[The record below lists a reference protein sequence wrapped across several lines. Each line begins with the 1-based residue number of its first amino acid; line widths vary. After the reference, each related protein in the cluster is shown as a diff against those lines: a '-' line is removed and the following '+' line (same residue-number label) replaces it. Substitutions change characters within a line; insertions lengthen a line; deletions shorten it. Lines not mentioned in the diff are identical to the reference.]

1 MSSVYLVLPVVLPI
15 VGGALMPLL
24 HLPEKKRNLF
34 LEILVLVTSAL
45 AIGCVFHRP
54 EEGFTL
60 FHLTGN
66 LDFALRLDGLGS
78 VFTCLIA
85 VLWPL
90 ATLYAFEYMRHEE
103 RTTSFFAFYTMT
115 YGVTMGIAMAK
126 NLVTMYLFYELLTLV
141 SVYLVMHP
149 MTKKAIRASRTYL
162 YYSIGGAAFAF
173 ISLVFIIVYGNTTDF
188 ILGGVLNLDR
198 IGGNVQMMLVVYL
211 LAFWGFGV
219 KAAVFPFQ
227 GWLPKASVA
236 PTPVTALLHAVA
248 VVKSGAFAVMRL
260 TYYCFGTDFIRG
272 TWVHFAVMSI
282 AMISI
287 IYGSTMAVK
296 ETHFKRRLAFSTIS
310 NLSYILLGV
319 TMMSP
324 LGLFAGISHL
334 VVHAIMKIGA
344 FFSAGAVLHQSGKEY
359 VDELNGLGHKMPWV
373 FTVFTVCS
381 LSLIGIPLFGGF
393 ISKWNIAAAA
403 MDTAREFPYAY
414 AAVGVLLYSALMTA
428 IYMMTVVIRAWFP
441 DRKRDGELSAS
452 AGDGQD
458 IKDPNWEMK
467 LPLALFAIAI
477 VVIGLYSEPLMQV
490 LRDVAQGVF

>member
-1 MSSVYLVLPVVLPI
+1 MKSVYLIFPVLLPI
-15 VGGALMPLL
+15 LGGAFMPLL
-24 HLPEKKRNLF
+24 HLKEKSRNLF
-34 LEILVLVTSAL
+34 LEVLVLLTSAL
-45 AIGCVFHRP
+45 ALLCVFKRP
-54 EEGFTL
+54 VDGFTL

-78 VFTCLIA
+78 VFTCLVA

-115 YGVTMGIAMAK
+115 YGVTLGIAMAK

-149 MTKKAIRASRTYL
+149 MTTKAIRASRTYL

-173 ISLVFIIVYGNTTDF
+173 ISLVFIIIYGDTTDF
-188 ILGGVLNLDR
+188 VLGGVMSMAR
-198 IGGNVQMMLVVYL
+198 VSGHTGMMLFIYL

-260 TYYCFGTDFIRG
+260 TYYCFGADFIRG
-272 TWVHFAVMSI
+272 TWVHFAVMTI
-282 AMISI
+282 AMLSI

-324 LGLFAGISHL
+324 LGLLAGMSHL
-334 VVHAIMKIGA
+334 VIHAVMKIGS
-344 FFSAGAVLHQSGKEY
+344 FFCAGAVLHQSGKEY
-359 VDELNGLGHKMPWV
+359 IDELNGLAKKMPFV
-373 FTVFTVCS
+373 FTVFTIAG
-381 LSLIGIPLFGGF
+381 LSLIGIPGFGGF
-393 ISKWNIAAAA
+393 ISKWNIASAA
-403 MDTAREFPYAY
+403 MHTAQEYPYAY
-414 AAVGVLLYSALMTA
+414 VAVGVLLYSALMTA
-428 IYMMTVVIRAWFP
+428 VYILTVAVRAWFP
-441 DRKRDGELSAS
+441 DQGYDAESNEG
-452 AGDGQD
+452 
-458 IKDPNWEMK
+458 ITDPNWEMK
-467 LPLALFAIAI
+467 LPLGLFAVTI
-477 VVIGLYSEPLMQV
+477 VVLGLYSEPLMEL
-490 LRDVAQGVF
+490 LRAVANGLL

>member
-1 MSSVYLVLPVVLPI
+1 MSSGYLVLPVVLPI
-15 VGGALMPLL
+15 VGGALMPIL
-24 HLPEKKRNLF
+24 HLPDKKRNLL
-34 LEILVLVTSAL
+34 LEVLVLLTSAIAL
-45 AIGCVFHRP
+45 ACVYRRP
-54 EEGFTL
+54 ETGVTL

-85 VLWPL
+85 ILWPL
-90 ATLYAFEYMRHEE
+90 STLYAFEYMRHEE

-173 ISLVFIIVYGNTTDF
+173 ISLIFVIVFGDTTDF
-188 ILGGVLNLDR
+188 VLGGVLNMEK
-198 IGGNVQMMLVVYL
+198 IGNNVQTMLFIYL

-272 TWVHFAVMSI
+272 TWAHFAVMSI
-282 AMISI
+282 AMLSI

-324 LGLFAGISHL
+324 LGLLAGMSHL
-334 VVHAIMKIGA
+334 VFHAVMKIGS

-359 VDELNGLGHKMPWV
+359 VDELNGLAKKMPFV
-373 FTVFTVCS
+373 FTVFTICG
-381 LSLIGIPLFGGF
+381 LSLIGIPLFAGF

-403 MDTAREFPYAY
+403 MELGESYPYAY
-414 AAVGVLLYSALMTA
+414 MAVLVLLYSALMTA
-428 IYMMTVVIRAWFP
+428 IYILTVAIRAWFP
-441 DRKRDGELSAS
+441 DQGYDARSNEG
-452 AGDGQD
+452 
-458 IKDPNWEMK
+458 ITDPNWEMK
-467 LPLALFAIAI
+467 LPLGLFAAT
-477 VVIGLYSEPLMQV
+477 VLVFGLCSEPLMQI
-490 LRDVAQGVF
+490 LRLIAQGTL

>member
-1 MSSVYLVLPVVLPI
+1 MNPIFLVLPVILPI
-15 VGGALMPLL
+15 AGGAFMPLL
-24 HLPEKKRNLF
+24 HLPDKKRNLL
-34 LEILVLVTSAL
+34 LEILVLITSAL
-45 AIGCVFHRP
+45 ALVCVIQRP

-66 LDFALRLDGLGS
+66 LDFALHLDGLGS

-85 VLWPL
+85 LLWPL

-115 YGVTMGIAMAK
+115 YGVTMGIAMAE

-173 ISLVFIIVYGNTTDF
+173 IALVFIIVYGNSTDF
-188 ILGGVLNLDR
+188 VYGGVLNLDK
-198 IGGNVQMMLVVYL
+198 IGNHVQLMLFIYL

-219 KAAVFPFQ
+219 KAAIFPFQ

-248 VVKSGAFAVMRL
+248 VVKSGAFAVIRL
-260 TYYCFGTDFIRG
+260 TYYCFGADFIRG
-272 TWVHFAVMSI
+272 TWVHYAVMSI

-296 ETHFKRRLAFSTIS
+296 ETHFKRRLAYSTIS

-324 LGLFAGISHL
+324 LGLLAGISHL
-334 VVHAIMKIGA
+334 VFHAIMKIGA
-344 FFSAGAVLHQSGKEY
+344 FFSAGAVMHQSKKEY
-359 VDELNGLGHKMPWV
+359 IDELDGLAYKMPFV
-373 FTVFTVCS
+373 FTVFTIAG
-381 LSLIGIPLFGGF
+381 LSLIGIPLFAGF

-403 MDTAREFPYAY
+403 MEAGESFPYAY
-414 AAVGVLLYSALMTA
+414 VAIGVLLYSALMTA
-428 IYMMTVVIRAWFP
+428 VYIMTVVIRAWFP
-441 DRKRDGELSAS
+441 DKSGQNDKN
-452 AGDGQD
+452 AG
-458 IKDPNWEMK
+458 IKDPTWQMK
-467 LPLALFAIAI
+467 LPLGIFAVAVIAFG
-477 VVIGLYSEPLMQV
+477 VCSEPLMQI
-490 LRDVAQGVF
+490 LRTVAYGTF

>member
-1 MSSVYLVLPVVLPI
+1 MSSGYLVLPVVLPI
-15 VGGALMPLL
+15 VGGALMPVL
-24 HLPEKKRNLF
+24 HLPDKKRNLL
-34 LEILVLVTSAL
+34 LEILVLLTSAIAL
-45 AIGCVFHRP
+45 TCVFRRP
-54 EEGFTL
+54 ETGFTL

-85 VLWPL
+85 ILWPL
-90 ATLYAFEYMRHEE
+90 STLYAFEYMRHEE

-173 ISLVFIIVYGNTTDF
+173 ISLIFVIVFGDTTDF
-188 ILGGVLNLDR
+188 VLGGVLNMKK
-198 IGGNVQMMLVVYL
+198 IGDNVQTMLFIYL

-260 TYYCFGTDFIRG
+260 TYYCFGPDFIRG
-272 TWVHFAVMSI
+272 TWAHFAVMSI
-282 AMISI
+282 AMLSI

-324 LGLFAGISHL
+324 LGLLAGMSHL
-334 VVHAIMKIGA
+334 VFHAVMKIGS

-359 VDELNGLGHKMPWV
+359 VDELNGLAKKMPFV
-373 FTVFTVCS
+373 FTVFTICG
-381 LSLIGIPLFGGF
+381 LSLIGIPLFAGF

-403 MDTAREFPYAY
+403 MELGESYPYAY
-414 AAVGVLLYSALMTA
+414 AAVLVLLYSALMTA
-428 IYMMTVVIRAWFP
+428 VYILTVAIRAWFP
-441 DRKRDGELSAS
+441 DQGYDAAANEG
-452 AGDGQD
+452 
-458 IKDPNWEMK
+458 ITDPNWEMK
-467 LPLALFAIAI
+467 LPLGIFA
-477 VVIGLYSEPLMQV
+477 VTVLVFGLCSEPLMQI
-490 LRDVAQGVF
+490 LRLVAQGIV

>member
-1 MSSVYLVLPVVLPI
+1 MSSGYLVLPVVLPI
-15 VGGALMPLL
+15 VGGALMPVL
-24 HLPEKKRNLF
+24 HLPDKKRNLL
-34 LEILVLVTSAL
+34 LEILVLLTSAIAL
-45 AIGCVFHRP
+45 TCVFRRP
-54 EEGFTL
+54 ETGFTL

-85 VLWPL
+85 ILWPL
-90 ATLYAFEYMRHEE
+90 STLYAFEYMRHEE

-173 ISLVFIIVYGNTTDF
+173 ISLIFVIVFGDTTDF
-188 ILGGVLNLDR
+188 VLGGVLNMKK
-198 IGGNVQMMLVVYL
+198 IGDNVQTMLFIYL

-260 TYYCFGTDFIRG
+260 TYYCFGPDFIRG
-272 TWVHFAVMSI
+272 TWAHFAVMSI
-282 AMISI
+282 AMLSI

-324 LGLFAGISHL
+324 LGLLAGMSHL
-334 VVHAIMKIGA
+334 VFHAVMKIGS

-359 VDELNGLGHKMPWV
+359 VDELNGLAKKMPFV
-373 FTVFTVCS
+373 FTVFTICG
-381 LSLIGIPLFGGF
+381 LSLIGIALFAGF

-403 MDTAREFPYAY
+403 MELGESYPYAY
-414 AAVGVLLYSALMTA
+414 AAVLVLLYSALMTA
-428 IYMMTVVIRAWFP
+428 VYILTVAIRAWFP
-441 DRKRDGELSAS
+441 DQGYD
-452 AGDGQD
+452 AGSNEG
-458 IKDPNWEMK
+458 ITDPNWEMK
-467 LPLALFAIAI
+467 LPLGIFA
-477 VVIGLYSEPLMQV
+477 VTVLVFGLCSEPLMRV
-490 LRDVAQGVF
+490 LRLVAQGIV

>member
-1 MSSVYLVLPVVLPI
+1 MSSGYLVLPVVLPI

-24 HLPEKKRNLF
+24 HLPDKKRNLF

-45 AIGCVFHRP
+45 AIACVIRRP
-54 EEGFTL
+54 EEGFVL

-78 VFTCLIA
+78 VFTCLVA

-173 ISLVFIIVYGNTTDF
+173 ISLAFIIIYGNTTDF
-188 ILGGVLNLDR
+188 ILGGGMNLAKV
-198 IGGNVQMMLVVYL
+198 GGHVQMMQFIYL
-211 LAFWGFGV
+211 MAFWGFGV

-260 TYYCFGTDFIRG
+260 TYYCFGADFIRG
-272 TWVHFAVMSI
+272 TWVHYVVMSI
-282 AMISI
+282 AMLSI

-296 ETHFKRRLAFSTIS
+296 ETHFKRRLAYSTVS

-324 LGLFAGISHL
+324 EGMLAGMSHL
-334 VVHAIMKIGA
+334 VFHAVMKICA
-344 FFSAGAVLHQSGKEY
+344 FFSAGAVLHQSKKEY
-359 VDELNGLGHKMPWV
+359 IDELDGLAHKMPFV
-373 FTVFTVCS
+373 FTTYTIAG
-381 LSLIGIPLFGGF
+381 LSLIGIPGFAGF
-393 ISKWNIAAAA
+393 ISKWNIASAAIQ
-403 MDTAREFPYAY
+403 RGGNFPFAY
-414 AAVGVLLYSALMTA
+414 LAVCVLLYSALMTA
-428 IYMMTVVIRAWFP
+428 VYTMTVAIRAWFP
-441 DRKRDGELSAS
+441 DKGYAADSNEG
-452 AGDGQD
+452 
-458 IKDPNWEMK
+458 ITDPNWEMK
-467 LPLALFAIAI
+467 LPLALFAVAI
-477 VVIGLYSEPLMQV
+477 IVLGLGSRPLMKI
-490 LRDVAQGVF
+490 LNAIAYGMF

>member
-15 VGGALMPLL
+15 IGGALMPLL
-24 HLPEKKRNLF
+24 HLPDKKRNLF
-34 LEILVLVTSAL
+34 LEILVLATSAI
-45 AIGCVFHRP
+45 AVICVIRRP
-54 EEGFTL
+54 EEGFIL

-78 VFTCLIA
+78 VFTCLVAI
-85 VLWPL
+85 LWPL

-103 RTTSFFAFYTMT
+103 RTTSFFSFYTMT

-173 ISLVFIIVYGNTTDF
+173 ISLVFIIIYGNSTDF
-188 ILGGVLNLDR
+188 VLGGVLNLKK
-198 IGGNVQMMLVVYL
+198 IGGHVQMMQFIYL
-211 LAFWGFGV
+211 MAFWGFGV

-260 TYYCFGTDFIRG
+260 TYYCFGADFIRG
-272 TWVHFAVMSI
+272 TWVHYAVMGI
-282 AMISI
+282 AMLSI

-296 ETHFKRRLAFSTIS
+296 ETHFKRRLAYSTVS

-324 LGLFAGISHL
+324 LGMLAGMSHL
-334 VVHAIMKIGA
+334 VFHAVMKICA
-344 FFSAGAVLHQSGKEY
+344 FFSAGAVLHQSKKEY
-359 VDELNGLGHKMPWV
+359 IDELDGLAYKMPFV
-373 FTVFTVCS
+373 FTTYTIAG
-381 LSLIGIPLFGGF
+381 LSLIGIPGFAGF

-403 MDTAREFPYAY
+403 MQRGENFPFAY
-414 AAVGVLLYSALMTA
+414 VAVAVLLYSALMTA
-428 IYMMTVVIRAWFP
+428 VYTMTVAIRAWFP
-441 DRKRDGELSAS
+441 DKGYAAETNE
-452 AGDGQD
+452 G
-458 IKDPNWEMK
+458 ITDPNWEMK
-467 LPLALFAIAI
+467 LPLGLFAIAI
-477 VVIGLYSEPLMQV
+477 IVLGLCSRPIMEILNAIAYGM
-490 LRDVAQGVF
+490 F

>member
-1 MSSVYLVLPVVLPI
+1 MSNVYLVLPVALPI

-24 HLPEKKRNLF
+24 HLPDQKRNLF
-34 LEILVLVTSAL
+34 LEILVVLNSAI
-45 AIGCVFHRP
+45 AIACVCMRP
-54 EEGFTL
+54 EAGFTL

-66 LDFALRLDGLGS
+66 LDFALRLDGLGC
-78 VFTCLIA
+78 VFTCLVS

-90 ATLYAFEYMRHEE
+90 STLYAFEYMRHEE
-103 RTTSFFAFYTMT
+103 RTTSFFSFYTMT
-115 YGVTMGIAMAK
+115 YGVTLGIAMSK

-141 SVYLVMHP
+141 SCYLVMHP
-149 MTKKAIRASRTYL
+149 MTKKALRASRTYL

-173 ISLVFIIVYGNTTDF
+173 IALVFVIIFGTTTDF
-188 ILGGVLNLDR
+188 VLGGVLDLGK
-198 IGGNVQMMLVVYL
+198 IGNNTQTLLVVYL

-260 TYYCFGTDFIRG
+260 TYYCFGAEFVRG
-272 TWVHFAVMSI
+272 TWAHFAVMSI
-282 AMISI
+282 AMLSI

-324 LGLFAGISHL
+324 LGLLAGMSHL
-334 VVHAIMKIGA
+334 VFHAVMKIGS
-344 FFSAGAVLHQSGKEY
+344 FFSAGAVLHQSKKEY
-359 VDELNGLGHKMPWV
+359 IDELDGLAYRMPFV

-381 LSLIGIPLFGGF
+381 LSLVGIPPFAGF

-403 MDTAREFPYAY
+403 METGKSYPYAY
-414 AAVGVLLYSALMTA
+414 VAIGVLLYSALMTA
-428 IYMMTVVIRAWFP
+428 VYMLTVAVRAWFP
-441 DRKRDGELSAS
+441 DRGYNEKANEGVT
-452 AGDGQD
+452 
-458 IKDPNWEMK
+458 DPNWEMK
-467 LPLALFAIAI
+467 LPLGIFAVTVI
-477 VVIGLYSEPLMQV
+477 VLGLCSEPLMQLLRAVANGV
-490 LRDVAQGVF
+490 L

>member
-1 MSSVYLVLPVVLPI
+1 MSNIYLVLPVVLPI
-15 VGGALMPLL
+15 AGGAILPLL
-24 HLPEKKRNLF
+24 HLQERKRNLF
-34 LEILVLVTSAL
+34 LEILVLITSAI
-45 AIGCVFHRP
+45 AILCVYRRP

-78 VFTCLIA
+78 VFTCLVAI
-85 VLWPL
+85 LWPL

-103 RTTSFFAFYTMT
+103 RTTSFFSFYTMT

-141 SVYLVMHP
+141 SFYLVMHP
-149 MTKKAIRASRTYL
+149 MTRKAIRASRTYL

-173 ISLVFIIVYGNTTDF
+173 ISLVFLIVFGNTTDF
-188 ILGGVLNLDR
+188 ILGGVLNMDK
-198 IGGNVQMMLVVYL
+198 IGVNTQTMLVVYL
-211 LAFWGFGV
+211 LGFWGFGV

-260 TYYCFGTDFIRG
+260 TYYCFGAEFIRG
-272 TWVHFAVMSI
+272 TWAHFAVMSI
-282 AMISI
+282 AMLSI
-287 IYGSTMAVK
+287 IYGSTMAVR

-324 LGLFAGISHL
+324 LGLLAGMSHL
-334 VVHAIMKIGA
+334 VFHAVMKIGS
-344 FFSAGAVLHQSGKEY
+344 FFSAGAVLHQSRKEY
-359 VDELNGLGHKMPWV
+359 VDELDGLAGKMPFV
-373 FTVFTVCS
+373 FTVFTVCG
-381 LSLIGIPLFGGF
+381 LSLIGIPLFAGF

-403 MDTAREFPYAY
+403 MDLGKSYPYAY
-414 AAVGVLLYSALMTA
+414 AAIGVLLYSALMTA
-428 IYMMTVVIRAWFP
+428 VYILTVAIRAWFP
-441 DRKRDGELSAS
+441 DKKQEVCSNEGVT
-452 AGDGQD
+452 
-458 IKDPNWEMK
+458 DPNWEMK
-467 LPLALFAIAI
+467 LPLGIFAAA
-477 VVIGLYSEPLMQV
+477 VLVFGLCSEPLMQI
-490 LRDVAQGVF
+490 LRSVAWGTF